1 MSMRGEGFVEGEPGT
16 QGRALTQFNDYDV
29 KSPNQFFDII
39 RRKENT
45 FKNKE
50 IAKQI
55 LTKAFDHGIVFEK
68 DIAARK
74 VLTREEIK
82 ELERAEEDHIL

>member
-50 IAKQI
+50 IAQ
-55 LTKAFDHGIVFEK
+55 
-68 DIAARK
+68 
-74 VLTREEIK
+74 
-82 ELERAEEDHIL
+82 